1 MNIFGEEVED
11 WMNVS
16 KVTIKEKDLLQEV
29 ADYMSRMIV
38 KYSNRVSL
46 EGLPEANTEMRRRE
60 IKEQYRIYVNQ
71 SRKMREK
78 LKIVNYI
85 VDYI

>member
-1 MNIFGEEVED
+1 
-11 WMNVS
+11 MNVS
-16 KVTIKEKDLLQEV
+16 KVTIKEKNLLQEV
-29 ADYMSRMIV
+29 ADYMSRMIM
-38 KYSNRVSL
+38 KYSNKVRL
-46 EGLPEANTEMRRRE
+46 EGLPDANTEMRRRE

>member
-1 MNIFGEEVED
+1 
-11 WMNVS
+11 
-16 KVTIKEKDLLQEV
+16 
-29 ADYMSRMIV
+29 MSRMIV

-46 EGLPEANTEMRRRE
+46 EGLSDVNTEMRRRE

-71 SRKMREK
+71 SRKMRGK